1 MKKNFYILVIIFGLL
16 YLPQQAFSQEEE
28 SAEISMEEVE
38 DEFQQNFYEALKHK
52 AIENYDKAI
61 NFLLECKRINPANAA
76 VDFELGK
83 NYLLLKDYMNAE
95 TYLLSA
101 VSKDTDNIWLQD
113 VVFSLYV
120 GQKNYMEAL
129 KAAQK
134 LADRDS
140 KYKMYLV
147 TVYVETS
154 EYKKAMSVLEE
165 MNNEFGRSSLRDSLV
180 GRINEVIEDTN
191 KNKQGFESGNDP
203 VTTTNPV
210 EIINDEIESLISKS
224 DFNTLLSIADEALES
239 YPAQSRFYYARGLA
253 LNKLGKHE
261 EAIETLLMSIDY
273 LIDDPELE
281 NNIYKELVLAYQAT
295 GNNEKTKEYQKM
307 IKNGL

>member
-1 MKKNFYILVIIFGLL
+1 MKKNFFIPVIIFGLL
-16 YLPQQAFSQEEE
+16 YLPQQAFSQEE

-61 NFLLECKRINPANAA
+61 DFLLECKRIDPANAA

-129 KAAQK
+129 KAAKK

-165 MNNEFGRSSLRDSLV
+165 MNNEFGRSTLRDSLA
-180 GRINEVIEDTN
+180 GRLTEVIEDTS

-203 VTTTNPV
+203 VTKMNPV
-210 EIINDEIESLISKS
+210 DIINDEIESLISKS
-224 DFNTLLSIADEALES
+224 DFNKLLSIADEALEN
-239 YPAQSRFYYARGLA
+239 YPAQASFYYAKGLA
-253 LNKLGKHE
+253 LNKLGKHD
-261 EAIETLLMSIDY
+261 EAIEILLMSIDY

-307 IKNGL
+307 IKKGL

>member
-1 MKKNFYILVIIFGLL
+1 MKKNFFIPVIIFGLL
-16 YLPQQAFSQEEE
+16 FLPQQVFSQEED
-28 SAEISMEEVE
+28 SADISMEEVK

-61 NFLLECKRINPANAA
+61 NFLLECKSIDPASAV

-101 VSKDTDNIWLQD
+101 VNKDSENIWFLD
-113 VVFSLYV
+113 VVFSLYQS
-120 GQKNYMEAL
+120 QKNYMEAL
-129 KAAQK
+129 KTAQK
-134 LADRDS
+134 LASKDS
-140 KYKMYLV
+140 KFKMYLV

-154 EYKKAMSVLEE
+154 EYKKAMSVIEE
-165 MNNEFGRSSLRDSLV
+165 MNNEFGRSTLRDSLA
-180 GRINEVIEDTN
+180 GRITEVIEDTS

-203 VTTTNPV
+203 VTKINPV
-210 EIINDEIESLISKS
+210 DIINDEIESLINKS
-224 DFNTLLSIADEALES
+224 DFNKLLSIADEALEN
-239 YPAQSRFYYARGLA
+239 YPAQARFYYAKGLA

-261 EAIETLLMSIDY
+261 EAIEILLMSIDY

-281 NNIYKELVLAYQAT
+281 NNIYKELVLGYQAT
-295 GNNEKTKEYQKM
+295 GNNEKTKEYQKR
-307 IKNGL
+307 IKKGL

>member
-1 MKKNFYILVIIFGLL
+1 MKKNFYILVIIFGLF
-16 YLPQQAFSQEEE
+16 YLPQQVFSQEEE

-61 NFLLECKRINPANAA
+61 DFLLECKRINPANAA

-113 VVFSLYV
+113 VVFSLYL

-165 MNNEFGRSSLRDSLV
+165 MNKEFGRSVLRDSLV
-180 GRINEVIEDTN
+180 GRISEVIEDTN
-191 KNKQGFESGNDP
+191 KNKEGYESGNDP
-203 VTTTNPV
+203 VTKTNPI

-224 DFNTLLSIADEALES
+224 DFNTLLSIVDEALEN
-239 YPAQSRFYYARGLA
+239 YPAQARFYYAKGLA

-261 EAIETLLMSIDY
+261 EAIEILLMSIDY
-273 LIDDPELE
+273 LIDDRELE

-295 GNNEKTKEYQKM
+295 GNNEKTREYQKM